1 MTDFTKMTL
10 ATAAIALAVAAEGRE
25 GVVAGCGV
33 RVCNVTRKR
42 HTLLGVL
49 ALAAGSLAGCKKG
62 GGDAA
67 DGAADA
73 STERAIV
80 HCADVDGGVGDD
92 GGKSGGNA
100 GDDGGAAIATDEFG
114 PNAPAVKT
122 ASALGRVNIYEIT
135 TPTLLARVD
144 VYLRADLAESRL
156 TIAIQEATSRTGA
169 FTKLTDVQ
177 IDVAVC
183 EGWASSGAL
192 AIPME
197 VGRFYAI
204 GFDPNQ
210 PVIDYVSSDT
220 DSLPIDGAFGRLIG
234 SKTATSVSVSTLT
247 WDKLTDKEYNR
258 QRLLTSPRAGGA
270 PPAGG
275 TGDAAG
281 DASTDGLRD
290 AAADATK
297 S

>member
-1 MTDFTKMTL
+1 VARKRLTIL
-10 ATAAIALAVAAEGRE
+10 CALALS
-25 GVVAGCGV
+25 AG
-33 RVCNVTRKR
+33 
-42 HTLLGVL
+42 
-49 ALAAGSLAGCKKG
+49 ALAGCKKS

-67 DGAADA
+67 DGAADG
-73 STERAIV
+73 STEHVVA
-80 HCADVDGGVGDD
+80 HCADVDGGLGDD
-92 GGKSGGNA
+92 AGGSGGNPGGIA
-100 GDDGGAAIATDEFG
+100 GADAGPTIATDEFG

-122 ASALGRVNIYEIT
+122 ASAIGRVNIYEIT
-135 TPTLLARVD
+135 TPTLLERVD

-156 TIAIQEATSRTGA
+156 TIAIQEATSRTAA

-192 AIPME
+192 AIPLE

-220 DSLPIDGAFGRLIG
+220 DSLPIDGAFGRLVG

-247 WDKLTDKEYNR
+247 WDKFTDKEYYR

-270 PPAGG
+270 LPDAGTSD
-275 TGDAAG
+275 TGA
-281 DASTDGLRD
+281 DASTDAIRD
-290 AAADATK
+290 AAADTAK